1 MQGRSSGVSARLLPV
16 AREGAPCGVALAFH
30 RLALFL
36 EIPPLPL
43 QTHCVLSCPKSF
55 FSILCNTLFS
65 SPGAAS
71 VVVGHPLDTIKVK
84 PSQHHPK
91 TCGQGDSFT

>member
-1 MQGRSSGVSARLLPV
+1 MSARLLPV
-16 AREGAPCGVALAFH
+16 AREVTPCGVTLAWH

-43 QTHCVLSCPKSF
+43 QTHCVLPCPKGC
-55 FSILCNTLFS
+55 FSILRNTLFS

-84 PSQHHPK
+84 PLDPRPHSTTQKPMGRG
-91 TCGQGDSFT
+91 TASL